1 MYRDDEYGNEKQM
14 LFPRKKKWDFPPVTP
29 HACVKDNIGAS
40 AFDFV
45 WSEVYNN
52 SFCKKTIKTLKC
64 LWLP

>member
-52 SFCKKTIKTLKC
+52 SLCKK
-64 LWLP
+64 